1 MVNPLVIP
9 ELRDLLAQN
18 DLESIRTGFEDVAE
32 AMIAELLAGLE
43 PDEIVKALSAL
54 EIARRADVFSHLDM
68 NQQVELVEGQGRQSM
83 ARLLE
88 EMSHD
93 DRADLVQA
101 LPEHVQDE
109 LMPLVAHAERADI
122 RRLASYPEDSVGS
135 VMTTDYAAL
144 PETLTVAE
152 TLDQVRRIAP
162 QRETVYYVY
171 LIDGD
176 RTLKGVVSLKTLIL
190 AKPAQK
196 IADVMTT
203 EVISVKADDD
213 RETVARD
220 IEKYDWLAIPVVD
233 DLGRLVGIVTIDD
246 VLDVLEEEADEDIYA
261 LGAAGK
267 HLADYFQ
274 VTPFRMA
281 MQRLPWLLV
290 LVFVGFV
297 SATMLSSFE
306 SFLEN
311 VGLFIFIPMVLGSGG
326 NAGSQTV
333 AVVVRGLATGEIE
346 TSDVHRILGKEVLIA
361 AMVGVALAVVAAGLV
376 TLLTGDPHKAAI
388 VGLSIL
394 AALLI
399 AKSMGSL
406 LPVFFQ
412 KIGLDPAL
420 MSAPLI
426 TTILDVVAV
435 GVYLLLAKTI
445 MSMG

>member
-9 ELRDLLAQN
+9 ELRDLLARG
-18 DLESIRTGFEDVAE
+18 DLESIHVGFEDVPE
-32 AMIAELLAGLE
+32 AMIAELLAGLD

-54 EIARRADVFSHLDM
+54 DIQRRADVFSHLDM
-68 NQQVELVEGQGRQSM
+68 KQQVELVEGQGRQSM

-109 LMPLVAHAERADI
+109 LMPLVAHADRTDI

-152 TLDQVRRIAP
+152 ALDQVRRIAP

-176 RTLKGVVSLKTLIL
+176 RALKGVVSLKTIIL
-190 AKPAQK
+190 AKPAQR

-203 EVISVKADDD
+203 EVVSVKADDD
-213 RETVARD
+213 QETVARD

-267 HLADYFQ
+267 HLDDYFQ
-274 VTPFRMA
+274 VSPFRMA
-281 MQRLPWLLV
+281 TQRLPWLLV
-290 LVFVGFV
+290 LVFVGFIT
-297 SATMLSSFE
+297 ATMLSNFGT
-306 SFLEN
+306 FLEN
-311 VGLFIFIPMVLGSGG
+311 AGLYFFIPMVLGSGG
-326 NAGSQTV
+326 NAASQTV

-346 TSDVHRILGKEVLIA
+346 TRDVHRILGKEVLIA
-361 AMVGVALAVVAAGLV
+361 AMVGAALAVVAAGLV
-376 TLLTGDPHKAAI
+376 TVLTGDAHKAAT

-394 AALLI
+394 VALLV
-399 AKSMGSL
+399 AKSLGSL
-406 LPVFFQ
+406 LPVFLQ
-412 KIGLDPAL
+412 KVGLDPAL

-435 GVYLLLAKTI
+435 GVYLLLAKSI
-445 MSMG
+445 MSMA